1 MINKSAL
8 TSVISKYYLNGL
20 NNQVKWRIKDKK
32 LTIYA
37 GEAGRV
43 CKVEHLNLP
52 LEDSELGVFDTHKL
66 SKLIS
71 ITNGDLMVSLEK
83 IKSVYTKMHIA
94 DSNFDLTYSLA
105 DILILGKNTYYEDP
119 ESFEIELDLS
129 KEDIDALIKAKNAL
143 TDINS
148 MLITSTTDMDGTNI
162 CEFIFGDNTG
172 FSNIISYQIQGNIS
186 KSSIEIP
193 FDSDIF
199 KDILNANKDM
209 DSGTLKLSEVGM
221 LKLNFNSEEIKS
233 EYFIARNE
241 QKTRYV
247 C

>member
-1 MINKSAL
+1 MINKNTL

-20 NNQVKWRIKDKK
+20 NNQVKWRIKDNQ

-37 GEAGRV
+37 GEPGRV
-43 CKVEHLNLP
+43 CKITHNNFP

-83 IKSVYTKMHIA
+83 IKSIYTKIHIA
-94 DSNFDLTYSLA
+94 DENFDLTYSLA

-119 ESFEIELDLS
+119 ESFEIEVDLT
-129 KEDIDALIKAKNAL
+129 KEDIDSLIKAKNAL
-143 TDINS
+143 SDVNN
-148 MLITSTTDMDGTNI
+148 MLITSTTNLDGTNI

-172 FSNIISYQIQGNIS
+172 FSNKITYQIQGTITENN
-186 KSSIEIP
+186 IEIP

-199 KDILNANKDM
+199 KDILNSNKDM
-209 DSGTLKLSEVGM
+209 DSGTLKLSDMGM
-221 LKLNFNSEEIKS
+221 LKLNFYSEEVES
-233 EYFIARNE
+233 EYFVARNE
-241 QKTRYV
+241 
-247 C
+247 

>member
-1 MINKSAL
+1 MINKSTL

-20 NNQVKWRIKDKK
+20 NNQVKWRIKDNQ

-37 GEAGRV
+37 GESGRV
-43 CKVEHLNLP
+43 CKVEHNNFP

-71 ITNGDLMVSLEK
+71 ITNGELMVSLEK
-83 IKSVYTKMHIA
+83 IKAVYTKMHIA
-94 DSNFDLTYSLA
+94 DLNFDLTYSLA

-119 ESFEIELDLS
+119 ESFEMELELNR
-129 KEDIDALIKAKNAL
+129 EDIDHLIKAKSAL
-143 TDINS
+143 ADVNN
-148 MLITSTTDMDGTNI
+148 MLITSTTDMDGTNV

-172 FSNIISYQIQGNIS
+172 FSNKITYGIRGNIT
-186 KSSIEIP
+186 KSDIEIP

-199 KDILNANKDM
+199 KDILNSNKDM
-209 DSGTLKLSEVGM
+209 DKGTLKLSEQGM
-221 LKLNFNSEEIKS
+221 LKLNFYSKEVNS

-241 QKTRYV
+241 
-247 C
+247 